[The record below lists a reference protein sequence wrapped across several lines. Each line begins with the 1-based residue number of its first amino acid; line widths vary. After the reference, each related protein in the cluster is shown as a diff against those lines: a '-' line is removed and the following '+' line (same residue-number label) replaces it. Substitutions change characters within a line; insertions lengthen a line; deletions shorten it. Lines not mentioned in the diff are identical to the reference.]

1 MSRRL
6 AGAVRRRARKET
18 PMKLRRLL
26 SCILAL
32 LLASS
37 LPLTAF
43 AAEYDLAQGSVT
55 VNATETGQTVTHG
68 TNDAVPDSAP
78 VITQSNNETATTN
91 TVTITATENATANVT
106 IQDVNIVIS
115 DPAGSTQNHSGDAAV
130 TIDVA
135 NGAEANV
142 TLSGVNIDTRNTGSV
157 SQNQYGDPV
166 YNSGEAAVQI
176 TGNGD
181 VTLELDGENTVQSG
195 YMRSGVEKN
204 TIAPTYN
211 DPGSGNGN
219 LTITDEY
226 GTNSSLNATG
236 GNYGSGIGGGSGGSG
251 SNITISGGTV
261 EATGGGSGAGIG
273 GGSGGSG
280 SNITI
285 SGGTVEAT
293 GGDNGSGIGGGNGGS
308 GSDITI
314 SGGTVE
320 ATGGGRGAGIGGSWN
335 GSGSN
340 ITISGGTVKAIGGNG
355 GAGIGGGGE
364 SGSGSNIIITGSG
377 EVTAKGGPSGSGI
390 GGGESG
396 IGSDITVSGDAQV
409 KAQGGNSNATYGTGA
424 AIGGGGNYDS
434 INGQEADV
442 NTNALNEGWIAK
454 YAPGTNNM
462 DTAIPNS
469 LTYKGASNVTG
480 AQPIV
485 KLEPTCTEAGHKA
498 GFMIGNTQ
506 VGGETLPA
514 TGHSFTNYIP
524 DSEATCTAD
533 ATKTARCDH
542 DGCDIT
548 DTISVPGTKK
558 PHSMGEYR
566 TILEPTCQ
574 REGVERRAC
583 ADCDYYETSTLDK
596 LEHSFTNYISDGK
609 ATCTQDGSKTAQCD
623 HGCGLTDTKPDVGSA
638 LGHSFTNYISD
649 GNATYE
655 QDGTKT
661 AQCDRCD
668 ATHTILDPGSR
679 LLWPEEAPRLDSLYQ
694 VLGQDGK
701 ILACQ
706 TAWKDGVL
714 TITVDADFAT
724 LTGSFSGMK
733 TLQEQGI
740 DTIVF
745 ETNSASS
752 TFALSDLLAQGSTGD
767 TYQLTHDGETVTFT
781 LGSGT
786 DISKIL

>member
-1 MSRRL
+1 
-6 AGAVRRRARKET
+6 
-18 PMKLRRLL
+18 MKLRRLL

-43 AAEYDLAQGSVT
+43 AAEYDLAEGSVT

-78 VITQSNNETATTN
+78 VITQSSETTTN

-115 DPAGSTQNHSGDAAV
+115 EPSGSTQDHSGEAAV

-135 NGAEANV
+135 NDAQANV
-142 TLSGVNIDTRNTGSV
+142 TLDGVNIDTKNTGSV
-157 SQNQYGDPV
+157 SQDRFGFPV

-181 VTLELDGENTVQSG
+181 VTLELDGDNTLWSG
-195 YMRSGVEKN
+195 NNRAGVEKN
-204 TIAPTYN
+204 TTES
-211 DPGSGNGN
+211 SGKGN
-219 LTITDEY
+219 LTITDEN
-226 GTNSSLNATG
+226 GEDGSLKATG
-236 GNYGSGIGGGSGGSG
+236 G
-251 SNITISGGTV
+251 V
-261 EATGGGSGAGIG
+261 DGAGIG
-273 GGSGGSG
+273 GAQQKAA

-285 SGGTVEAT
+285 TGSAEVTAT
-293 GGDNGSGIGGGNGGS
+293 GGDNGSGIGGGIGGS
-308 GSDITI
+308 GSNITI
-314 SGGTVE
+314 TGSAEVTAKGGDC
-320 ATGGGRGAGIGGSWN
+320 GAGIGGGFVKSGSDIKISGSAEVTATGGVN
-335 GSGSN
+335 GAGIGGGGSGSGSN
-340 ITISGGTVKAIGGNG
+340 ITISDTAEVTANGGSG
-355 GAGIGGGGE
+355 GAGIGGG
-364 SGSGSNIIITGSG
+364 SQDTGSNITITGSA
-377 EVTAKGGPSGSGI
+377 EVTAKGGAAGAGI
-390 GGGESG
+390 GGGRQSNG
-396 IGSDITVSGDAQV
+396 SSDITVSGDAQV
-409 KAQGGNSNATYGTGA
+409 KAQGGQGVTNNGAGA
-424 AIGGGGNYDS
+424 AIGEGGKWQD
-434 INGQEADV
+434 
-442 NTNALNEGWIAK
+442 NTVVEVTPNPDALDEGWIAT
-454 YAPGTNNM
+454 YAPGTT
-462 DTAIPNS
+462 DLDSATPDS
-469 LTYKGASNVTG
+469 LTYKGASNVAG

-514 TGHSFTNYIP
+514 TGHSLGDFYTTK
-524 DSEATCTAD
+524 EATCQEA
-533 ATKTARCDH
+533 
-542 DGCDIT
+542 
-548 DTISVPGTKK
+548 
-558 PHSMGEYR
+558 
-566 TILEPTCQ
+566 
-574 REGVERRAC
+574 GVERRDC
-583 ADCDYYETSTLDK
+583 ADCDYYETSPLDK

-661 AQCDRCD
+661 AKCDRCD
-668 ATHTILDPGSR
+668 ATDTILDPGSR

-733 TLQEQGI
+733 TLKEQGI

-745 ETNSASS
+745 ETNSVSS
-752 TFALSDLLAQGSTGD
+752 TFALSDLLSQATTGEF
-767 TYQLTHDGETVTFT
+767 QLTHNGKTVTFT
-781 LGSGT
+781 LASGT
-786 DISKIL
+786 DLSNLLKSAG